1 MSKYYIEQLDKSHS
15 KKSFNSGEDSL
26 DKYLQKQATQDKKR
40 NLSAVYVLL
49 EGQNSTVLGYY
60 TLCSSSVLIDSI
72 PSEISKKLPRYP
84 LIPVTLLGRLA
95 IDIKLQGQGLGELLL
110 TDALLRAGR
119 LSTELGSMAV
129 MVDSLSSRASDFYE
143 NFGFQKFIDNT
154 NKLFLPMSI
163 IKQLVS
169 ES

>member
-1 MSKYYIEQLDKSHS
+1 MNKYCIEQLNKSHV
-15 KKSFNSGEDSL
+15 KDNFNSGEDSL
-26 DKYLQKQATQDKKR
+26 NKYLQKQATQDIKR
-40 NLSAVYVLL
+40 NLSALYVLL
-49 EGQNSTVLGYY
+49 EGQDSTILGYY

-72 PSEISKKLPRYP
+72 PHEVSKKLPRYP

-119 LSTELGSMAV
+119 LSNELGSMAV
-129 MVDSLSSRASDFYE
+129 IVDSLSSRASDFYE
-143 NFGFQKFIDNT
+143 KFGFQKFIDKT

-163 IKQLVS
+163 IKQLL
-169 ES
+169 